1 MGNCGSGTTK
11 EVQRSRVLLLG
22 AGGAGKST
30 LFKQVKLITSLS
42 GFDQGLRND
51 SIVPIY
57 QNMIDACQKLVKICL
72 KNELELPPDVMSAA
86 DRIRSL
92 NIQSPQDTESV
103 QALKVAAN
111 TIWNNGEIKKAFK
124 LSIIETSSKDAMN
137 ANDDYFL
144 GQIDTVCDPAYSPS
158 DNDLLMMRRSTSGAH
173 SLDFAFDPIQFKMP
187 GKLSYWTLTDV
198 GGQIHERAT
207 WYEEFNDLDGLI
219 FVLSLPDFDQT
230 SQDNRSANKL
240 VEDGVNLMLQVMRAD
255 NLQGVPVCVLLN
267 KKDLFIRKIAA
278 NPTVGIKEVFPEY
291 EGKTNSHGESIQ
303 FIQNFIDQEISK
315 ETNVSKTFYVTTA
328 TDTEIVKNILGK
340 VVENITNQNLQ
351 HAGLI

>member
-1 MGNCGSGTTK
+1 
-11 EVQRSRVLLLG
+11 
-22 AGGAGKST
+22 
-30 LFKQVKLITSLS
+30 
-42 GFDQGLRND
+42 
-51 SIVPIY
+51 
-57 QNMIDACQKLVKICL
+57 MIDACQKLVKICL

-111 TIWNNGEIKKAFK
+111 NIWNNGEIKKAFK

-173 SLDFAFDPIQFKMP
+173 SLDFTFDPVQFKMP

-267 KKDLFIRKIAA
+267 KKVRKRRHLSF
-278 NPTVGIKEVFPEY
+278 TVVWP
-291 EGKTNSHGESIQ
+291 
-303 FIQNFIDQEISK
+303 
-315 ETNVSKTFYVTTA
+315 
-328 TDTEIVKNILGK
+328 
-340 VVENITNQNLQ
+340 
-351 HAGLI
+351 